1 MVGCTSTTSS
11 RILPP
16 EENWT
21 FNLALHALHA
31 QLSSYVVAI
40 HTKLD
45 IPTLNDRR
53 MQVLPISF
61 WPVLDDGYIQPIM
74 VIVLFSNNGDCLF
87 VR

>member
-1 MVGCTSTTSS
+1 MHVNYIFTHFTTGGKLDIQPSS
-11 RILPP
+11 PRSACSAVI
-16 EENWT
+16 N
-21 FNLALHALHA
+21 
-31 QLSSYVVAI
+31 VVAI